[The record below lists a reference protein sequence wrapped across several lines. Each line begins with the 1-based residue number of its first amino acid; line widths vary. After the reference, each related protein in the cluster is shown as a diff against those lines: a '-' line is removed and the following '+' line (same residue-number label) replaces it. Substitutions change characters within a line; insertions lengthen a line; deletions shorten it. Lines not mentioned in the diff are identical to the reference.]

1 MNKIILRRVFIL
13 NNLDALIGSRLV
25 WVRKRLG
32 FSTQKEFANKLG
44 LPYQTYVNYEKGK
57 RKLPDEVKN
66 KLYEIG
72 ISLNY
77 LMTGESPMILS
88 QIKQENTIKQ
98 ESELVIA
105 IRKNEYNNENRFT
118 EIETR
123 LAALETIL
131 KTEKPALK
139 PAEEEGALYTLDP
152 APEYVEEKEER
163 IPYVWDI
170 AAGPPIMQSDDLGET
185 VSVPSR
191 LLKKGERYYAASVR
205 GGSMVEAGIRDG
217 DMVLIRYA
225 DIPRD
230 GAIQVVRYKDSST
243 LKRLRQTGKG
253 WELHYEDGSGRVI
266 SGDSADY
273 EVQGEFIAVLPKAAG
288 PRGK

>member
-1 MNKIILRRVFIL
+1 MSIADRLKQAREALGLKQTEIAKNLGFQSNFLSNIERGEKKPTKKLIELFSSHYKINANWIFTGEG
-13 NNLDALIGSRLV
+13 DMTIGS
-25 WVRKRLG
+25 K
-32 FSTQKEFANKLG
+32 
-44 LPYQTYVNYEKGK
+44 
-57 RKLPDEVKN
+57 
-66 KLYEIG
+66 
-72 ISLNY
+72 
-77 LMTGESPMILS
+77 TGEIAPLIKEMESLIKGVTS
-88 QIKQENTIKQ
+88 QK
-98 ESELVIA
+98 
-105 IRKNEYNNENRFT
+105 FT
-118 EIETR
+118 EIESR
-123 LAALETIL
+123 LSALETIL

-139 PAEEEGALYTLDP
+139 PADEEGALYTLDP

-170 AAGPPIMQSDDLGET
+170 AAGPPITQSDDLGET

-273 EVQGEFIAVLPKAAG
+273 EVQGEFIAVLPKAAN